1 VAFFTIN
8 IQMLF
13 TLLAASLVGLASA
26 GFGPM
31 GLYNA
36 IEGTTLTFGSYAVNP
51 YLSVQYQNL
60 SYGNFDTY
68 VAENNM
74 YTYQRYV
81 GGSASGCAAPRT
93 MKLYI
98 ACGSPASLGPVSEPT
113 ACNYQAIMEI
123 PQACGVS
130 FAVGNE
136 LMSPTPMPSAN
147 ATAIVAASS
156 SLDGYIGMILGAV
169 GVSGVGVVIAIQ
181 VYNSMKNKGGLS
193 QLFKAHT
200 ATIDKAMNKLPVPDS
215 VKKSIKSVAEKQI
228 DRLDAEIDKK
238 MKTTRSKIAEL
249 EGRKYEEDI
258 ELDIIPKAPPRRQ
271 STEVSIAKPKTPTV
285 DLDAEPVRRVVAR
298 SPTPEPVRKIV
309 ERAPSPE
316 PVRKAV
322 ARSPTPEPVRKV
334 ASPEPVRVEV
344 APPMPEPEAEK
355 KVDTAK
361 LEISLTDL
369 EEIKALLQRRNKTFA
384 VAE

>member
-1 VAFFTIN
+1 
-8 IQMLF
+8 MLF
-13 TLLAASLVGLASA
+13 SLLTASLVSLATA

-36 IEGTTLTFGSYAVNP
+36 IEGSTLTFNSYSINP

-68 VAENNM
+68 VSENNM

-81 GGSASGCAAPRT
+81 GGSAFGCSAPRT

-130 FAVGNE
+130 FYVGNE
-136 LMSPTPMPSAN
+136 LMSPTPLPSAN
-147 ATAIVAASS
+147 ATAVVAASS

-169 GVSGVGVVIAIQ
+169 GVSGVGVMIAIQ
-181 VYNSMKNKGGLS
+181 VFNSMKKRGGLS
-193 QLFKAHT
+193 SLFKTHT
-200 ATIDKAMNKLPVPDS
+200 AIIDKAMNKLPVS
-215 VKKSIKSVAEKQI
+215 ESMKKTIKSVAEKQI

-258 ELDIIPKAPPRRQ
+258 ELELPKQLPRRQ
-271 STEVSIAKPKTPTV
+271 SKIPTV
-285 DLDAEPVRRVVAR
+285 DLDAEPPRKQISEVV
-298 SPTPEPVRKIV
+298 SKPKTPTVDIAVEPPRKQTPIPEVIEK
-309 ERAPSPE
+309 APSPE
-316 PVRKAV
+316 PVKI
-322 ARSPTPEPVRKV
+322 
-334 ASPEPVRVEV
+334 EV
-344 APPMPEPEAEK
+344 EAEK
-355 KVDTAK
+355 KPDVAK
-361 LEISLTDL
+361 LEISLSDL
-369 EEIKALLQRRNKTFA
+369 EEIKALLQRRNKQFA

>member
-13 TLLAASLVGLASA
+13 SLLAASLAGLASA

-36 IEGTTLTFGSYAVNP
+36 IKGTILTFGSYSVNP

-74 YTYQRYV
+74 YTYQRYI
-81 GGSASGCAAPRT
+81 GGSASGCAAART

-123 PQACGVS
+123 PQACGIS
-130 FAVGNE
+130 FTVGNE

-147 ATAIVAASS
+147 ATAIVAAPS
-156 SLDGYIGMILGAV
+156 SLDGYIGMILGSV

-181 VYNSMKNKGGLS
+181 VYNSMKNRGGLS

-215 VKKSIKSVAEKQI
+215 VKKTIKSVAEKQI
-228 DRLDAEIDKK
+228 DRLDDEIDKK

-249 EGRKYEEDI
+249 EGRKYEEDV
-258 ELDIIPKAPPRRQ
+258 ELDILPKAPPRRQ
-271 STEVSIAKPKTPTV
+271 SVDVISKPKTPIV
-285 DLDAEPVRRVVAR
+285 DLDAEPVRKTV
-298 SPTPEPVRKIV
+298 V
-309 ERAPSPE
+309 ERAPS
-316 PVRKAV
+316 
-322 ARSPTPEPVRKV
+322 PEPVRKV
-334 ASPEPVRVEV
+334 ASPEPVKVEV
-344 APPMPEPEAEK
+344 VPPMPEPVAEIK
-355 KVDTAK
+355 SDTAK

>member
-1 VAFFTIN
+1 
-8 IQMLF
+8 MLF
-13 TLLAASLVGLASA
+13 SLLTASLVGLASA

-31 GLYNA
+31 ALYNA
-36 IEGTTLTFGSYAVNP
+36 IEGTALTFGSYSVNP

-249 EGRKYEEDI
+249 EGRKYEEDV

-271 STEVSIAKPKTPTV
+271 SVEVVSKPKTPTV
-285 DLDAEPVRRVVAR
+285 DLDAEPVRKVAVR
-298 SPTPEPVRKIV
+298 SPTPEPPRKIV

-316 PVRKAV
+316 PVRK
-322 ARSPTPEPVRKV
+322 V
-334 ASPEPVRVEV
+334 ASPEPVKVEV
-344 APPMPEPEAEK
+344 APPMPDPEAEK

>member
-1 VAFFTIN
+1 
-8 IQMLF
+8 
-13 TLLAASLVGLASA
+13 
-26 GFGPM
+26 M

-36 IEGTTLTFGSYAVNP
+36 IEGTTLTFGNYAVNP

-60 SYGNFDTY
+60 SYGSFDTY
-68 VAENNM
+68 VVENNM
-74 YTYQRYV
+74 YTYQRYI
-81 GGSASGCAAPRT
+81 GGSTSGCAAART
-93 MKLYI
+93 MKLYV
-98 ACGSPASLGPVSEPT
+98 ACGSPAALGPVSEPT

-130 FAVGNE
+130 FTVGNE

-147 ATAIVAASS
+147 ATAIIAASS

-181 VYNSMKNKGGLS
+181 VFNSMKNKGGLS
-193 QLFKAHT
+193 QLFKTHA

-215 VKKSIKSVAEKQI
+215 VKKTIKTVAEKQI
-228 DRLDAEIDKK
+228 DRLDSEIDKK

-249 EGRKYEEDI
+249 EGRKYEEDV
-258 ELDIIPKAPPRRQ
+258 ELDIPRAPVRRQ
-271 STEVSIAKPKTPTV
+271 SADVISKPKTPTV
-285 DLDAEPVRRVVAR
+285 DLDAEPVRKPIVR
-298 SPTPEPVRKIV
+298 SPTPEPPRKVVV
-309 ERAPSPE
+309 ERAPSPI
-316 PVRKAV
+316 
-322 ARSPTPEPVRKV
+322 PEPVK
-334 ASPEPVRVEV
+334 VEV
-344 APPMPEPEAEK
+344 ALPMPEPEAEK

-361 LEISLTDL
+361 LEISLSDL

>member
-1 VAFFTIN
+1 
-8 IQMLF
+8 
-13 TLLAASLVGLASA
+13 
-26 GFGPM
+26 
-31 GLYNA
+31 
-36 IEGTTLTFGSYAVNP
+36 
-51 YLSVQYQNL
+51 
-60 SYGNFDTY
+60 
-68 VAENNM
+68 
-74 YTYQRYV
+74 
-81 GGSASGCAAPRT
+81 
-93 MKLYI
+93 
-98 ACGSPASLGPVSEPT
+98 
-113 ACNYQAIMEI
+113 MEI
-123 PQACGVS
+123 PQACGIS

-156 SLDGYIGMILGAV
+156 SLDGYIGMILGAL

-200 ATIDKAMNKLPVPDS
+200 ATIDKAMNKLPVPES

-249 EGRKYEEDI
+249 EGRKYEEDV
-258 ELDIIPKAPPRRQ
+258 ELDIPKPPPRRQ
-271 STEVSIAKPKTPTV
+271 SVEVVSKPKTPTV
-285 DLDAEPVRRVVAR
+285 DLDAEPPRKVVARSPTPEPPRKVVMERAPSPEPVRKVVAR
-298 SPTPEPVRKIV
+298 SPTPEPVRK
-309 ERAPSPE
+309 APSPE
-316 PVRKAV
+316 PVK
-322 ARSPTPEPVRKV
+322 
-334 ASPEPVRVEV
+334 VEV
-344 APPMPEPEAEK
+344 APEAEAEK
-355 KVDTAK
+355 KTDTAK